1 MFWHLIT
8 RLGEVQILLPAALL
22 AALVLVARR
31 DGWRTAWMW
40 LSLLGVAIGL
50 TLASK
55 LAFMGWGLGFPAFNF
70 SGISGHA
77 MMASALY
84 PLLLASLV
92 PTRSMSARWLVLA
105 SGAVLALLIGVSR
118 VFVGA
123 HSWSEVIAGM
133 AVGGAVT
140 AAVLIGPGL
149 PRGLSRLSAAT
160 TVAVPLSL
168 VLWLTMMP
176 TFGPAFNSHS
186 MITQWSLQL
195 SGRKVPYTRHD
206 MLREYRQRVLQ
217 PVSLVP
223 ASSYSAWVHASTVAG
238 LRNGASASEI
248 RGIVGPC

>member
-1 MFWHLIT
+1 MPQAHTTMFWQLIT

-31 DGWRTAWMW
+31 DSWPTAVLW
-40 LSLLGVAIGL
+40 LSLLGVAVMF
-50 TLASK
+50 TVASK
-55 LAFMGWGLGFPAFNF
+55 LAFMGWGLGLAEFNF
-70 SGISGHA
+70 SGVSGHA

-92 PTRSMSARWLVLA
+92 PTRSTPARWLVLA
-105 SGAVLALLIGVSR
+105 AGALLALLVGVSR

-140 AAVLIGPGL
+140 AAVLIGYGL
-149 PRGLSRLSAAT
+149 PRGLSRLSAAA
-160 TVAVPLSL
+160 TVAVPLSM

-195 SGRKVPYTRHD
+195 SGRATPYTRGE
-206 MLREYRQRVLQ
+206 MLRQYRQRPQ
-217 PVSLVP
+217 SQAGP
-223 ASSYSAWVHASTVAG
+223 A
-238 LRNGASASEI
+238 
-248 RGIVGPC
+248 